1 MKLACMVLGVLGLCL
16 GLAIAAGAKS
26 AVHEIEA
33 GIGFLIFATSLGA
46 YGIIGAVE
54 RSGVEQI
61 AILRR
66 IAGISETWTC
76 PECQG
81 FNPLG
86 TARCNRC
93 GHLL

>member
-1 MKLACMVLGVLGLCL
+1 MKLACMVLGVLGLAL
-16 GLAIAAGAKS
+16 GLLFAASAKS
-26 AVHEIEA
+26 AVQEIEA
-33 GIGFLIFATSLGA
+33 GIGFLICATSLGA

-54 RSGVEQI
+54 RSGVEQV

-76 PECQG
+76 PKCQE

-93 GHLL
+93 GHKL